1 MTIDDLKA
9 VDLPAYMEKRGVRFF
24 ERADGHA
31 TAFCPFHE
39 DHKPSLSLDVRK
51 GTWLWKCFGCGIGGT
66 IVDFVMKQDGTDNK
80 SAVKSLV
87 AEFNPSSA
95 QKPEQRQPVR
105 RVVAEYPY
113 ASEDGSLLYKIL
125 RFEPKAFAIDRKLA
139 GVRRVLFGLPAVL
152 ASDTVWLVEGEKDAL
167 NVTALGLT
175 ATTSPLGKNSWRP
188 EFTESLAGKSVFI
201 CLDTDAEAE
210 ARKRAADISKVARE
224 VKIIRLP
231 GLTGAP
237 DSKDISDWLEQHDA
251 QSAEDLRAELERIA
265 AATPTFAA
273 NEPNSN
279 PPTSILL
286 SNVEPREVPWLWP
299 NYLPIGR
306 ATLISGDPGSAK
318 TWFCLNLAARLSRG
332 LSWPDG
338 TPGGQLGKTY
348 YMTVEDDPHDT
359 IRPRIET
366 LGGDAS
372 QIAIFNSEHPIHLD
386 LSTPDGLQR
395 LESEISTIGDIRLVC
410 IDPII
415 DFSGAVNPNAGE
427 EVRALLTPLIRLAS
441 KLNFALILVGH
452 LNKAQTLSAIYRSG
466 GSTSG
471 WLGKCRA
478 SFMIFRD
485 LDDKALRHVIPIKAN
500 LAPVDPP
507 QIEFRISGG
516 RLDAQVST
524 EEVDP
529 EEHLNPQRGPDAEK
543 RDAAAEWLAAF
554 FGAQAEVSANEIF
567 SAAKSAGFSEKT
579 LKRAKKAV
587 GVESRKTIAGWVW
600 LRPNGGQEGHVS

>member
-1 MTIDDLKA
+1 
-9 VDLPAYMEKRGVRFF
+9 
-24 ERADGHA
+24 
-31 TAFCPFHE
+31 
-39 DHKPSLSLDVRK
+39 
-51 GTWLWKCFGCGIGGT
+51 
-66 IVDFVMKQDGTDNK
+66 
-80 SAVKSLV
+80 
-87 AEFNPSSA
+87 
-95 QKPEQRQPVR
+95 
-105 RVVAEYPY
+105 
-113 ASEDGSLLYKIL
+113 
-125 RFEPKAFAIDRKLA
+125 
-139 GVRRVLFGLPAVL
+139 
-152 ASDTVWLVEGEKDAL
+152 
-167 NVTALGLT
+167 
-175 ATTSPLGKNSWRP
+175 
-188 EFTESLAGKSVFI
+188 
-201 CLDTDAEAE
+201 
-210 ARKRAADISKVARE
+210 
-224 VKIIRLP
+224 
-231 GLTGAP
+231 
-237 DSKDISDWLEQHDA
+237 
-251 QSAEDLRAELERIA
+251 
-265 AATPTFAA
+265 
-273 NEPNSN
+273 
-279 PPTSILL
+279 
-286 SNVEPREVPWLWP
+286 
-299 NYLPIGR
+299 
-306 ATLISGDPGSAK
+306 
-318 TWFCLNLAARLSRG
+318 
-332 LSWPDG
+332 
-338 TPGGQLGKTY
+338 
-348 YMTVEDDPHDT
+348 MTVEDDPHDT